1 MRNGKQNCRHFVS
14 PFGRWLGDTRVTQAA
29 VMRRPGMPQ
38 PQSVRCAGALASSNG
53 RPGLPPHWKPR
64 MDAEAMARMREELA
78 MMAELDAAIPR
89 WGIY

>member
-1 MRNGKQNCRHFVS
+1 
-14 PFGRWLGDTRVTQAA
+14 
-29 VMRRPGMPQ
+29 
-38 PQSVRCAGALASSNG
+38 
-53 RPGLPPHWKPR
+53 